1 MSSRESLTMNIDGE
15 FQRLLILAL
24 NKYKQEIDKK
34 LIEQKSSFKTALF
47 EIEKAQIQNAL
58 RRLNPI
64 DKNLLPSLVSK
75 KQVGTR

>member
-34 LIEQKSSFKTALF
+34 LIGQKSPLKAALF
-47 EIEKAQIQNAL
+47 EIEKAQIQKAL
-58 RRLNPI
+58 REINPI
-64 DKNLLPSLVSK
+64 DKNLLPSLVVK
-75 KQVGTR
+75 GAR